1 MTLDA
6 SGDGLVSW
14 DEFSVL
20 LSDPQLQL
28 WMSTL
33 DLETQDL
40 VSFSQMID
48 DGDGEISV
56 EEFIDGATRLRGMAR
71 SLDVAQ
77 VMTSIKK
84 LELKLEDL
92 KKTMRRRGR
101 DSSHSPTRIHSVHST
116 VSNASRASN
125 RSTARLRDS
134 PNELC

>member
-40 VSFSQMID
+40 VSL
-48 DGDGEISV
+48 
-56 EEFIDGATRLRGMAR
+56 FIDGATRLRGMAR